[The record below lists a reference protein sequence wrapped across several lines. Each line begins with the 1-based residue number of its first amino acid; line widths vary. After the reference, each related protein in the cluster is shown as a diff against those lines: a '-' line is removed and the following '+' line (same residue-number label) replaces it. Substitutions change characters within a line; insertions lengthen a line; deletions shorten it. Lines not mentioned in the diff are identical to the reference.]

1 MKGMCGWRGG
11 VSGSVDANGIT
22 EAMIDAMGGGRRDSK
37 NVLYGSREGIA
48 VWSEIDPASCREVGL
63 LKIAIVGNVYWDSDE
78 LNELA
83 RHKTPAEAVAE
94 AYLKSGK
101 AFLEDI
107 HGTFCIAVIDARADT
122 ALIAIDRLGIYPMCY
137 AVSQGY
143 FIFATGTDGVVAH
156 PAIDRVI
163 DPQSIFD
170 YIYFHEVPSPGSI
183 YKNVSKLQPGQYALF
198 QNGKLETNFYW
209 KLNYADSGTS
219 NFALRK
225 ERLKELLQA
234 AVKRAVTDGKVGT
247 FLSGGTDSSTVAGI
261 LTEVL
266 HKPADTFSMGFAAEG
281 YDEMEFARITSR
293 HFGTRA
299 HEYYVTAQDV
309 VDAIP
314 LIARAYDEPFG
325 NASAVPTYCCAK
337 LAKEQGIR
345 LMLAGDGGDEIFGGN
360 ERYAK
365 QKIFEAYSIIPAMLR
380 NGLLEPF
387 MLGIPGI
394 DRIPLLGKIKS
405 YILQAKVPLPD
416 RLESY
421 NFLHRASLNQIFTA
435 DYLAQVNH
443 QQPIALLRAEYG
455 RTNASSATNRMLH
468 LDLKFTLADND
479 LRKVSRMCELA
490 GVAVHYPLLDED
502 IVTFAAQLPPLL
514 KVKGLK
520 LRYFFKEALSDFLPH
535 ETITKSKQGFGLP
548 FGVWM
553 QTYPPLK
560 ELAYDSLTSLR
571 KRGYLRSEYLD
582 GLIEQHRSEHE
593 AYYGVM
599 IWVLMMLEQWLQQ
612 HER

>member
-198 QNGKLETNFYW
+198 QNGKLKSNFYW

>member
-37 NVLYGSREGIA
+37 NVLYGSLEGIA

-198 QNGKLETNFYW
+198 QNGKLETNCYW

-571 KRGYLRSEYLD
+571 KRGYLRPEYLD

>member
-225 ERLKELLQA
+225 ERIKELLQA

>member
-37 NVLYGSREGIA
+37 NVLYGSLEGIA

-380 NGLLEPF
+380 NGLLEPL

-571 KRGYLRSEYLD
+571 KRGYLRPEYLD

>member
-37 NVLYGSREGIA
+37 NVLYGSLEGIA

-225 ERLKELLQA
+225 ERIKELLQA

>member
-1 MKGMCGWRGG
+1 
-11 VSGSVDANGIT
+11 
-22 EAMIDAMGGGRRDSK
+22 
-37 NVLYGSREGIA
+37 
-48 VWSEIDPASCREVGL
+48 
-63 LKIAIVGNVYWDSDE
+63 
-78 LNELA
+78 
-83 RHKTPAEAVAE
+83 
-94 AYLKSGK
+94 
-101 AFLEDI
+101 
-107 HGTFCIAVIDARADT
+107 
-122 ALIAIDRLGIYPMCY
+122 
-137 AVSQGY
+137 
-143 FIFATGTDGVVAH
+143 
-156 PAIDRVI
+156 
-163 DPQSIFD
+163 
-170 YIYFHEVPSPGSI
+170 
-183 YKNVSKLQPGQYALF
+183 
-198 QNGKLETNFYW
+198 
-209 KLNYADSGTS
+209 
-219 NFALRK
+219 
-225 ERLKELLQA
+225 
-234 AVKRAVTDGKVGT
+234 
-247 FLSGGTDSSTVAGI
+247 
-261 LTEVL
+261 
-266 HKPADTFSMGFAAEG
+266 
-281 YDEMEFARITSR
+281 
-293 HFGTRA
+293 
-299 HEYYVTAQDV
+299 
-309 VDAIP
+309 
-314 LIARAYDEPFG
+314 
-325 NASAVPTYCCAK
+325 
-337 LAKEQGIR
+337 
-345 LMLAGDGGDEIFGGN
+345 MLAGDGGDEIFGGN

>member
-48 VWSEIDPASCREVGL
+48 VWSEIDPTSCREVGL

-571 KRGYLRSEYLD
+571 KRGYLRPEYLD

>member
-571 KRGYLRSEYLD
+571 KRGYLRPEYLD

>member
-37 NVLYGSREGIA
+37 NVLYGSLEGIA

-571 KRGYLRSEYLD
+571 KRGYLRPEYLD

>member
-37 NVLYGSREGIA
+37 NVLYGSLEGIA

>member
-266 HKPADTFSMGFAAEG
+266 HKPADTFSMA
-281 YDEMEFARITSR
+281 T
-293 HFGTRA
+293 TRW
-299 HEYYVTAQDV
+299 
-309 VDAIP
+309 
-314 LIARAYDEPFG
+314 
-325 NASAVPTYCCAK
+325 N
-337 LAKEQGIR
+337 
-345 LMLAGDGGDEIFGGN
+345 
-360 ERYAK
+360 
-365 QKIFEAYSIIPAMLR
+365 LR
-380 NGLLEPF
+380 G
-387 MLGIPGI
+387 
-394 DRIPLLGKIKS
+394 
-405 YILQAKVPLPD
+405 
-416 RLESY
+416 
-421 NFLHRASLNQIFTA
+421 
-435 DYLAQVNH
+435 
-443 QQPIALLRAEYG
+443 LRADISAHAP
-455 RTNASSATNRMLH
+455 TNTM
-468 LDLKFTLADND
+468 
-479 LRKVSRMCELA
+479 
-490 GVAVHYPLLDED
+490 
-502 IVTFAAQLPPLL
+502 
-514 KVKGLK
+514 
-520 LRYFFKEALSDFLPH
+520 
-535 ETITKSKQGFGLP
+535 
-548 FGVWM
+548 
-553 QTYPPLK
+553 
-560 ELAYDSLTSLR
+560 
-571 KRGYLRSEYLD
+571 
-582 GLIEQHRSEHE
+582 
-593 AYYGVM
+593 
-599 IWVLMMLEQWLQQ
+599 
-612 HER
+612 